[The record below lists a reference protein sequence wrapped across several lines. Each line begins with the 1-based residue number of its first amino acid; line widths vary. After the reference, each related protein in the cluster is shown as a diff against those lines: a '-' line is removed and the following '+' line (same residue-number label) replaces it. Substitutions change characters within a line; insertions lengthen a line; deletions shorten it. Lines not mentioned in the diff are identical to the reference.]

1 MEQEKDLVSIKEF
14 SEIVGISQQA
24 IYKQLNG
31 KLKKYSTK
39 VENRTML
46 KISAI
51 EEVYG
56 IKKFNQVE
64 QLVDNQVEKILSQN
78 QQIIELLQKEL
89 EQKNRE
95 IDNLHSLLDQQ
106 QRLNAIDKQKILEL
120 EEKND
125 ISESASETIA
135 TKKNWFSRIFK
146 G

>member
-14 SEIVGISQQA
+14 SEMVGLSQQA

-39 VENRTML
+39 VESRIML
-46 KISAI
+46 KTSAI

-64 QLVDNQVEKILSQN
+64 QLVDNQVEKILNQN

-89 EQKNRE
+89 EQKNKE
-95 IDNLHSLLDQQ
+95 IDNLQNLLDQQ

-120 EEKND
+120 EEKKDNSD
-125 ISESASETIA
+125 DENVSVET
-135 TKKNWFSRIFK
+135 KQNWFSRMFRL
-146 G
+146 